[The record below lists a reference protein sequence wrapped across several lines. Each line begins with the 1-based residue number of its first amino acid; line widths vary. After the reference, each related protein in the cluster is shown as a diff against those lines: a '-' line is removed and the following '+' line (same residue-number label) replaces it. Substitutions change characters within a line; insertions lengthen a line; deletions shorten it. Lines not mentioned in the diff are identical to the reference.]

1 MGLGL
6 ALVRAANAGGGN
18 ALHGPAF
25 AFERGASIQGLKRI
39 AWAARDGS
47 KVRSSGLC
55 FSMHGGVADAPCWIR
70 TNDRLLRSEIFFA
83 GPLIIT
89 LLLTPPS
96 GSRLQRAAG
105 SNGPQTPGD

>member
-6 ALVRAANAGGGN
+6 ALARAANAGGGS

-25 AFERGASIQGLKRI
+25 AFECGASIQGLKRI
-39 AWAARDGS
+39 AWAARYGS

-70 TNDRLLRSEIFFA
+70 TNDRLLRRQKF
-83 GPLIIT
+83 GQCLQGLMPV
-89 LLLTPPS
+89 LTGFWLPAHPP
-96 GSRLQRAAG
+96 
-105 SNGPQTPGD
+105 